1 MDQERIGILM
11 SKLVAGEATLAE
23 QKELEMALRE
33 YPSLRETWNVLKA
46 LKTLPPGDS
55 STEDEQKMLE
65 RGLKRLEFTRQER
78 PVLSV
83 ADREPAVADS
93 LSEEPAMVPWGLE
106 DVSVPGRQ
114 QVIRIRRR
122 IMAAA

>member
-78 PVLSV
+78 PVLSI
-83 ADREPAVADS
+83 ATREIKESGA
-93 LSEEPAMVPWGLE
+93 
-106 DVSVPGRQ
+106 
-114 QVIRIRRR
+114 IRFRRR
-122 IMAAA
+122 MMAAASILVLV